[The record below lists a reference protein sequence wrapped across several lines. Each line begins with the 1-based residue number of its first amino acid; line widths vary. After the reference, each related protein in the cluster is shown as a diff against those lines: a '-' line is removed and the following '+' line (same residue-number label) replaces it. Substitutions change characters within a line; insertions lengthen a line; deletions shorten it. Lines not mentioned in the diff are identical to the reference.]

1 MIITAVNRVNAYI
14 PAPAVIPDVIAQNR
28 YRRSIGSLIAVRK
41 RTIDNAPT
49 IPREITILLLIASVT
64 IQVSTVIPT
73 SVTAKLLEKITPT

>member
-28 YRRSIGSLIAVRK
+28 YKRSIGSLIAVRK
-41 RTIDNAPT
+41 RTMDNAPT
-49 IPREITILLLIASVT
+49 IPSEITTLVLIAKVT

-73 SVTAKLLEKITPT
+73 RVTANVLEKTTPA